1 MVQVVLDQLAS
12 KPHLKCD
19 HRDMCKMSFPFI
31 SAWIIGG
38 LEGYSFKEGG
48 LPPNTVAGTMA
59 VSTTLALL
67 SCSDKISEYIE
78 TKPLSVFMGT
88 SVFFGSLF
96 YLGFQIGNAIRLIK
110 DREERKDDD
119 Q

>member
-1 MVQVVLDQLAS
+1 MVLVDLDRLVND
-12 KPHLKCD
+12 HLKYPN
-19 HRDMCKMSFPFI
+19 RLIYKMSFPFL

-96 YLGFQIGNAIRLIK
+96 YLGFQIGNSIRLIK
-110 DREERKDDD
+110 DREEHKDDD